1 MLLQSMGLPITLF
14 DGLHQIVAI
23 FAIILLLQSLR
34 RRVFWPSYVMR
45 AVY

>member
-14 DGLHQIVAI
+14 DGLHRVVAF
-23 FAIILLLQSLR
+23 FATIPLLRSLR
-34 RRVFWPSYVMR
+34 RRAFWPSYVMR